1 LILQDGINF
10 FEITLN
16 NKPLREC
23 ELVYSGSKDNNRLYV
38 DKTEGSKSFHAMAV
52 SFASCDACDDWWSS
66 KELTVEKIFEL
77 TAHFDGVRHVHF
89 NNEENGYLYYPNME
103 DLINMFTKVRELE
116 LKICPEADK

>member
-1 LILQDGINF
+1 LEEGIIF

-23 ELVYSGSKDNNRLYV
+23 ELVYSGSKDNNRLYI
-38 DKTEGSKSFHAMAV
+38 DKSEDTKSFYAMAV
-52 SFASCDACDDWWSS
+52 SFSSCNVCDDWWNS

-89 NNEENGYLYYPNME
+89 NHEENGYLYYPNMD
-103 DLINMFTKVRELE
+103 DLINMFTKIRELE